1 MSCRPLVYRYA
12 VITRYISGS
21 IHVRTQIV
29 VYRGDGGSLVM
40 NSFPDTII
48 RMVVA
53 FVAGELHPGRD
64 ELFPESRRTPR
75 QLVPLSR
82 RFVPEPVQM
91 TYIFTD
97 LMIGRSA
104 MGQAACIPSAIAEFI
119 RATPWAS
126 QHVRKAGID
135 GDERIR
141 SICVY
146 GAAEVHP
153 VPQVTLQTRLRRPF
167 WPNTSAFREFI
178 DGSWE
183 IVYMYV
189 CRNCRSRCNMSVR
202 PPIGSIERGRCL
214 RMPARPS

>member
-1 MSCRPLVYRYA
+1 MSCRPVTVMPLSLATFRDQA
-12 VITRYISGS
+12 SLECNSLFIGAMAAC
-21 IHVRTQIV
+21 
-29 VYRGDGGSLVM
+29 SLVL

-53 FVAGELHPGRD
+53 FVAGEPHRCRD
-64 ELFPESRRTPR
+64 ELFPRSRQTPR

-97 LMIGRSA
+97 LMIGRRA

-119 RATPWAS
+119 RVTPWAS

-135 GDERIR
+135 GDERIC

-167 WPNTSAFREFI
+167 WPNTEAFRVFI
-178 DGSWE
+178 SDR
-183 IVYMYV
+183 IVRVDMHV
-189 CRNCRSRCNMSVR
+189 CKNCVGRCNMSARLVR
-202 PPIGSIERGRCL
+202 
-214 RMPARPS
+214 MTARPS

>member
-1 MSCRPLVYRYA
+1 MPLSLATFRDQ
-12 VITRYISGS
+12 S
-21 IHVRTQIV
+21 ILERNSLFI
-29 VYRGDGGSLVM
+29 GAMAACSLVL

-53 FVAGELHPGRD
+53 FVAGEPHRCRD
-64 ELFPESRRTPR
+64 ELFPRSRQTPR

-135 GDERIR
+135 GDERIC

-146 GAAEVHP
+146 GAVEAIQNVR
-153 VPQVTLQTRLRRPF
+153 QVTLQTRLRRPF
-167 WPNTSAFREFI
+167 WVNTEAFRAFI
-178 DGSWE
+178 NDRIVHVE
-183 IVYMYV
+183 INV
-189 CRNCRSRCNMSVR
+189 CRNCVRRCNM
-202 PPIGSIERGRCL
+202 P
-214 RMPARPS
+214 

>member
-1 MSCRPLVYRYA
+1 MTLFEF
-12 VITRYISGS
+12 
-21 IHVRTQIV
+21 
-29 VYRGDGGSLVM
+29 DDM
-40 NSFPDTII
+40 II

-53 FVAGELHPGRD
+53 FVAGEPRD
-64 ELFPESRRTPR
+64 DLLPFRICSACRHPR

-135 GDERIR
+135 GDERICL
-141 SICVY
+141 ICVY
-146 GAAEVHP
+146 GAAEIHP
-153 VPQVTLQTRLRRPF
+153 VRQVTLQTRLRRPF
-167 WPNTSAFREFI
+167 WPNTEAFRAFI
-178 DGSWE
+178 NDR
-183 IVYMYV
+183 IVPAELNV
-189 CRNCRSRCNMSVR
+189 CRNCRWRCGMELL
-202 PPIGSIERGRCL
+202 GEL
-214 RMPARPS
+214 